1 MKRNVF
7 LAVAFSFT
15 ATALLIIG
23 CTKSPG
29 SQSAYTEDCSG
40 AAKSFAKD
48 VNPIIQTYCT
58 KNSRCHAEGSRDGV
72 LTTYQGIYNERN
84 PIYSDVQSGR
94 MPNDGSLTA
103 AQRNTILCWISNGA
117 TNN

>member
-1 MKRNVF
+1 MRYVF
-7 LAVAFSFT
+7 LSIAFILI
-15 ATALLIIG
+15 ATTLLIIG
-23 CTKSPG
+23 CTKSAG